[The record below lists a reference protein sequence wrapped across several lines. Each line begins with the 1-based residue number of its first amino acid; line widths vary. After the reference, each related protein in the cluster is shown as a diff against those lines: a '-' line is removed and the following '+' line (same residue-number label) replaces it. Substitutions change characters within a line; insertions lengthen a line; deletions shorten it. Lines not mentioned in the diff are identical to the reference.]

1 MKQKEEHLLVGDM
14 AEQPKPIEEQANPS
28 VAIPQETVKTPVAE
42 LSPEMLQKV
51 ITAAILEAN
60 CTQKKEQ
67 EDSVEQDT
75 QSGQKGA
82 FRGGIKDFWEGIKSA
97 FILIFSKRKRLLQIK
112 ADTDTL
118 VHTAAMFFHTLA
130 TLAWYIVGIALWL
143 IVVVRLLPNM
153 GVTDGAVGRLQEA
166 YRFIHTVD
174 VDEVLVIC
182 IPMGFVALAIGG
194 LFRLVSDSL
203 THSKDMEKN
212 ERIMALDVTVITA
225 FFTLIKIFFFNGAA
239 A

>member
-82 FRGGIKDFWEGIKSA
+82 FRGGIKDFWEGLKITFK
-97 FILIFSKRKRLLQIK
+97 LIFAPRKYLPQTK

-118 VHTAAMFFHTLA
+118 VHTYTMFLHALA
-130 TLAWYIVGIALWL
+130 TAAWYIAGIAFWL
-143 IVVVRLLPNM
+143 VAAVRAIPDM
-153 GVTDGAVGRLQEA
+153 GLMGSMQDA
-166 YRFIHTVD
+166 YYTLRSVD
-174 VDEVLVIC
+174 LGDVLTIC
-182 IPMGFVALAIGG
+182 VPMGFVFLTFGG
-194 LFRLVSDSL
+194 VFRLVSDSL
-203 THSKDMEKN
+203 THSKDMDKN
-212 ERIMALDVTVITA
+212 GRIMTLDLAVITA
-225 FFTLIKIFFFNGAA
+225 FVTVATKIFS
-239 A
+239 